1 MPNDLTSMLRT
12 AGNQG
17 PIFVGICLHCL
28 GCIGSRVKVKGLE
41 FGFRIF
47 RVWSLEYLL
56 GPWVKSYGL
65 VLSRID
71 PVCSRGFCQNASIGI
86 FGQACKLDVSVS
98 VQLLFAIPMVPG
110 AGPKSRAGLV
120 EPSIYMGNSWC

>member
-71 PVCSRGFCQNASIGI
+71 PVCSRGFCQNASIG
-86 FGQACKLDVSVS
+86 
-98 VQLLFAIPMVPG
+98 LFAIPMVPG